1 MKERPSVLL
10 RSWPTYHWAVKPTTF
25 TVLVM
30 WEKWTPI
37 VWLGVLLLAEDNLT
51 DTLDIVV
58 NITDKKIKN
67 NLTRLKYLLQIKK
80 YIIEFK

>member
-1 MKERPSVLL
+1 M
-10 RSWPTYHWAVKPTTF
+10 
-25 TVLVM
+25 
-30 WEKWTPI
+30 
-37 VWLGVLLLAEDNLT
+37 GVLLLAEDNLT